1 MTWDAAH
8 PDAAGPDAAGPDLA
22 DVEVSGPTQGAVGRR
37 LRLVAARLV
46 PAAQLVLWLYLYLV
60 LVLCAWVGIGVGV
73 GGWTPVVVTSGSMSP
88 TVHPGDVLLVERD
101 VGAIGQRSIIVFDR
115 DGQRIAHRVFS
126 VDDTT
131 GTYVTKGDANPAPDA
146 DLVTSAEVF
155 GVGRLLVPLVGLP
168 VVWQEH
174 GDLVPLGAWALVTLA
189 GAGHMAAV
197 AVKVLRRRGGDGGRA
212 APVAAAQVGI
222 RRVRWLVA
230 LLIAA
235 HYVLDPAR
243 FDVLG
248 DDTKRVWMVSTAL
261 GVLAGTNLLSGR
273 RRPDSAPGLTTVAEL
288 AIDSSLVILL
298 ATLTG
303 TSGIGWVLFALPIIE
318 AAVRFR
324 LIGAL
329 STWILLTGL
338 TLVARVWA
346 VQYTGA
352 GGLLDEMEAL
362 LDQLSLLFLVVVPG
376 AYLAEQLMNDVLIQ
390 QRATSRAV
398 DRGALLESVAQ
409 AGFKVTR
416 LGDEPV
422 HAIVEGTVAL
432 GFDAVDVALSAA
444 TGVWRTVAAAGGAHL
459 PVAGGAGS
467 GLRTPDLHHEAV
479 AVDRDDPDHAEVA
492 ALAAHDLS
500 LVLAHT
506 VSKQDH
512 GRLVLRAGL
521 GAGRHVTNDQIEAFR
536 LLAGQATIALQN
548 DDLVRQL
555 RTTRDDLDHQAHHD
569 ALTGLPNRA
578 LLLKRAAA
586 AMEVP
591 GDRPALLFLDLNGF
605 KPVNDRLGH
614 EMGDVLL
621 RLVGERLTHLAP
633 DNCLVARLGGDEFT
647 LLLTGRIT
655 EADAEALSATVW
667 DRIREPFE
675 LNGDIVHIS
684 TSIGVAFGEPGM
696 AHAELI
702 RRADVAMYEAKHRSK
717 DPALAAEDAERGR
730 TMVYQVYRPDFDR
743 EEQRRAVLAAGIAD
757 ALAGDDLRID
767 YQTIHHL
774 EPGGG
779 PGGAERRRVRPP
791 VAGLEAL
798 LRWHHPELGDIG
810 ADEITEV
817 ARSTGLRD
825 TLAWW
830 VVNRVCGDAATWA
843 GRHPDAEFFVSLDG
857 WSDHGGRGLVD
868 NLERAIAL
876 HGLDPGR
883 LQVEMSE
890 AVVASEQT
898 TIGSTLQALR
908 QLGVGVLLD
917 DFGRGRTSLSQL
929 PQLPLTGVKL
939 DPALVSGVGG
949 TGPEAEADRIVLD
962 SIVGLCRR
970 LGLAVVAQGIVD
982 ADQLGAV
989 ASLGCELGQ
998 GVALGYPE
1006 LVEHA
1011 EASLASALRR
1021 GSAGPSTAPVRG
1033 GGA

>member
-1 MTWDAAH
+1 VTR
-8 PDAAGPDAAGPDLA
+8 AG
-22 DVEVSGPTQGAVGRR
+22 VTRR
-37 LRLVAARLV
+37 LRQAGGRLV

-60 LVLCAWVGIGVGV
+60 LVLCAWVGIGAGV

-126 VDDTT
+126 VDDAA

-146 DLVTSAEVF
+146 GVVSSSDVF
-155 GVGRLLVPLVGLP
+155 GVGRLLVPVVGLP
-168 VVWQEH
+168 VVWQEQ
-174 GDLVPLGAWALVTLA
+174 GDLVALGAWAAVTLA

-197 AVKVLRRRGGDGGRA
+197 AVKVLRRRDGDGARA

-230 LLIAA
+230 LLIGA

-248 DDTKRVWMVSTAL
+248 DDTKRVWMVTTAL
-261 GVLAGTNLLSGR
+261 VVLAGTNLLSSRHRPGR
-273 RRPDSAPGLTTVAEL
+273 DHGLTTVAEL

-324 LIGAL
+324 LLGAL

-346 VQYTGA
+346 VQYTGT

-376 AYLAEQLMNDVLIQ
+376 AYLAEQLMTDVLIQ
-390 QRATSRAV
+390 QRETSRAV

-432 GFDAVDVALSAA
+432 GFDAVDVSLSAA
-444 TGVWRTVAAAGGAHL
+444 TGVWQTVAAAGPGRL
-459 PVAGGAGS
+459 PPAGDAGS
-467 GLRTPDLHHEAV
+467 GLRSVDLRHEAV
-479 AVDRDDPDHAEVA
+479 AIDRHDPDQDEAA
-492 ALAAHDLS
+492 ALASHDLS
-500 LVLAHT
+500 LVLTHT
-506 VSKQDH
+506 VSQQDH

-521 GAGRHVTNDQIEAFR
+521 AAGRRATNDQIEAFR

-586 AMEVP
+586 AMAEP

-647 LLLTGRIT
+647 LLLSGVIT
-655 EADAEALSATVW
+655 EADAEAVW

-743 EEQRRAVLAAGIAD
+743 EEQRRAVLAAGIAE
-757 ALAGDDLRID
+757 ALAGDGLRID

-774 EPGGG
+774 APAGG
-779 PGGAERRRVRPP
+779 PDGIERRRVRPP

-798 LRWHHPELGDIG
+798 VRWHHPELGDIG
-810 ADEITEV
+810 AEEITEV

-825 TLAWW
+825 ALAWW
-830 VVNRVCGDAATWA
+830 VVNRVCGDAAGWVE
-843 GRHPDAEFFVSLDG
+843 RHPGAEFFVSLDG

-868 NLERAIAL
+868 NLERALAL

-883 LQVEMSE
+883 LWVEMSE
-890 AVVASEQT
+890 AVVASEPT
-898 TIGSTLQALR
+898 TIVSALQALR

-917 DFGRGRTSLSQL
+917 DFGQGRTSLSQL
-929 PQLPLTGVKL
+929 PQLPLSGVKL
-939 DPALVSGVGG
+939 DPSLLAGLGGATGVG
-949 TGPEAEADRIVLD
+949 ADADRIVLD
-962 SIVGLCRR
+962 SIAGLCRR
-970 LGLAVVAQGIVD
+970 LGLVVVAQGIAD
-982 ADQLGAV
+982 GDQLAAV
-989 ASLGCELGQ
+989 ADLGCQLGQ
-998 GVALGYPE
+998 GAALGYPE
-1006 LVEHA
+1006 LVEHV
-1011 EASLASALRR
+1011 EASLATAVP
-1021 GSAGPSTAPVRG
+1021 AGPGGTGRPAP
-1033 GGA
+1033 GAGR